1 MPSTSHDPL
10 PAEVIAAAERGETIE
25 AIKILRARTGMGLA
39 EAKDAVDAWVEGHP
53 VQFATTPADGGS
65 SRILV
70 FMILGLGVA
79 LALYFFLPAL
89 RSQ

>member
-53 VQFATTPADGGS
+53 VAFGSAPADGGS

>member
-1 MPSTSHDPL
+1 
-10 PAEVIAAAERGETIE
+10 
-25 AIKILRARTGMGLA
+25 MGLA

-53 VQFATTPADGGS
+53 VEFATATADGGS